1 MAVRNFSLF
10 LALRYLKPK
19 RTFVSVITVISVLGV
34 TLGITVLILVISV
47 MKGFELELQ
56 RKVLGFDAHLVVT
69 NSHVMEDWPEVAK
82 ACEKVPDIIATSP
95 FVQGPV
101 LVEFQ
106 NRRVAP
112 KIRGIDPEM
121 EEKVIPIKDYIIAG
135 AYDLDGAKTVLGSD
149 LARTLGAGV
158 GDKITVFSPG
168 NITEVLKELDRI
180 EKEDDKSAVPALKQL
195 LLPTE
200 LEVTGIFE
208 SGRYLYDSEFL
219 LVPLYIGQ
227 EVYNLGGSAHGI
239 AIKTTDPFKADTI
252 RQALNVVLKPPNM
265 AVTWMDLNRQ
275 MFDAIR
281 TERNVMLII
290 LMIIVIVAAFCITNT
305 LITVT
310 TEKTRDIGILKALG
324 ASSTQVMLV
333 FFIQG
338 CLVGILGNITGLALG
353 MFLVQYRNEVSHL
366 LTSAFGI
373 EVFPRSVYQFSEIPA
388 QVVTSDVVIICVSA
402 FIICSVAALL
412 PAWFAARLDP
422 VKALRHE

>member
-1 MAVRNFSLF
+1 M
-10 LALRYLKPK
+10 
-19 RTFVSVITVISVLGV
+19 
-34 TLGITVLILVISV
+34 
-47 MKGFELELQ
+47 Q
-56 RKVLGFDAHLVVT
+56 
-69 NSHVMEDWPEVAK
+69 DWPDVARE
-82 ACEKVPDIIATSP
+82 CEKQPGVLATAP

-106 NRRVAP
+106 NRRLAP
-112 KIRGIDPEM
+112 KIRGIDPEL
-121 EEKVIPIKDYIIAG
+121 EEKVIPIKEYLIEG
-135 AYDLDGAKTVLGSD
+135 EYDLDGSKTVLGSD

-168 NITEVLKELDRI
+168 NLNEVLKELDRI
-180 EKEDDKSAVPALKQL
+180 EKEDDKSAVPNLKQM

-219 LVPLYIGQ
+219 LVPLHIGQ
-227 EVYNLGGSAHGI
+227 EVYNLGGAAHGI
-239 AIKTTDPFKADTI
+239 AIRTTDPFKADVI
-252 RQALNVVLKPPNM
+252 RDALNNALDPPNSAM
-265 AVTWMDLNRQ
+265 SWIDLNRQ

-353 MFLVQYRNEVSHL
+353 MFLVQYRNEASQL
-366 LTSAFGI
+366 LTSVFGI
-373 EVFPRSVYQFSEIPA
+373 EVFPRSVYQFSQIPA
-388 QVVTSDVVIICVSA
+388 QVVPSDVVIICVSA
-402 FIICSVAALL
+402 FVICSVAALL